1 MKAKRIPPARRL
13 LLAGLAAAAIVIG
26 AAQASALTEGGGATR
41 EPAGDYVLG
50 LSFRGLHRAYPLRYF
65 SPPAVVNDRI
75 RQQEVAIF
83 HDGDR
88 GVSRAYFRMV
98 LGEPIEFSGEVKDA
112 LAEDLSTITRWDM
125 TSGKAVG
132 GNLIGMELIPLNLT
146 RTSWKEWV
154 ASHPDTTVFSP
165 EMP

>member
-1 MKAKRIPPARRL
+1 LTAKRPSPHRRR
-13 LLAGLAAAAIVIG
+13 LAGLAAIAILVG
-26 AAQASALTEGGGATR
+26 AAQSSALAEIDGAAGEPDGGH
-41 EPAGDYVLG
+41 VLG
-50 LSFRGLHRAYPLRYF
+50 LSFRGRHRAYPLKYF

-75 RQQEVAIF
+75 RQQEVAVF

-88 GVSRAYFRMV
+88 GVSRAYFRVV
-98 LGEPIEFSGEVKDA
+98 LGEPIEFARGVKDA

-132 GNLIGMELIPLNLT
+132 GNLIGMELIPLDLT
-146 RTSWKEWV
+146 RTSWDKWL

-165 EMP
+165 EAP

>member
-1 MKAKRIPPARRL
+1 VKAKIIPPAHRL
-13 LLAGLAAAAIVIG
+13 FLAGLAAAAIVIG
-26 AAQASALTEGGGATR
+26 AAPAFALTEDGGATGK
-41 EPAGDYVLG
+41 PDGDYVLG
-50 LSFRGLHRAYPLRYF
+50 LSFRGRHRAYPLRYF

-112 LAEDLSTITRWDM
+112 LADDLSTITRWDM

-132 GNLIGMELIPLNLT
+132 GNLVGMELIPLNLI
-146 RTSWKEWV
+146 RTSWEEWF

>member
-1 MKAKRIPPARRL
+1 MKAKRLLPRRHL
-13 LLAGLAAAAIVIG
+13 LLAALTAGAVIVG
-26 AAQASALTEGGGATR
+26 AAQASAL
-41 EPAGDYVLG
+41 AGVDAADESKSGPVLG
-50 LSFRGLHRAYPLRYF
+50 LSFRGRHRAYPRRYF
-65 SPPAVVNDRI
+65 SPATVVNDEI

-98 LGEPIEFSGEVKDA
+98 LGEPIEFAERVKDA
-112 LAEDLSTITRWDM
+112 LADDLSTITRWDM

-132 GNLIGMELIPLNLT
+132 GNLVGMELVPLDLV
-146 RTSWKEWV
+146 RTSWEKWL

-165 EMP
+165 EAP

>member
-1 MKAKRIPPARRL
+1 M
-13 LLAGLAAAAIVIG
+13 AGITAAAVFVG
-26 AAQASALTEGGGATR
+26 AVQSSALPEAGGAEGGSGS
-41 EPAGDYVLG
+41 DLVLG
-50 LSFRGLHRAYPLRYF
+50 LSFRGRHRAYPIRYF

-75 RQQEVAIF
+75 RQQEVAVF

-98 LGEPIEFSGEVKDA
+98 LGEPIEFAGGVKDA
-112 LAEDLSTITRWDM
+112 LADDLSTITRWDM

-132 GNLIGMELIPLNLT
+132 GNLIGMELIPLKLT
-146 RTSWKEWV
+146 RTSWEEWL

-165 EMP
+165 EAP